1 MKAGDLLRVRRRSGT
16 DGVSTQLPLP
26 PNSGGRPVTVT
37 ACHARVQVPRS
48 RLQTNTLSPLGRL
61 RQHSPGGSRQPGH
74 GPTSTATSGQKR
86 ATPPVPSVLGGYG
99 RLPLALLWSNA
110 APPAPGA
117 NVSPSGPAASLTERR
132 PGNAAVFKVPAD
144 RGGSGFCKEMSDWD
158 TCASGDAPPP
168 GRPALRAPTP
178 HLALRHRS
186 EPSGREL
193 PRGLCSICTF
203 TSSSLQLCGNT
214 CDSWER
220 AQHTAVRPHGPQRGP
235 LKQFRKPICTIRSH
249 RCRLAPKRGTRA
261 AGELMLPLRYV
272 TARSTQTRRDLSP
285 HPTVLMEKHFNWSPF
300 QKPHSRSRE

>member
-1 MKAGDLLRVRRRSGT
+1 MCRCRES
-16 DGVSTQLPLP
+16 
-26 PNSGGRPVTVT
+26 RP
-37 ACHARVQVPRS
+37 
-48 RLQTNTLSPLGRL
+48 QTNTLSPLGRL

-86 ATPPVPSVLGGYG
+86 ATPPVPSVLGGYP
-99 RLPLALLWSNA
+99 RLHLALLWGNA

-132 PGNAAVFKVPAD
+132 PGNTAVFKVPSD

-220 AQHTAVRPHGPQRGP
+220 GGTQPSGRTDPSGVPLNNSENPSAPLEAIDVGWPQSGG
-235 LKQFRKPICTIRSH
+235 LGL
-249 RCRLAPKRGTRA
+249 LA
-261 AGELMLPLRYV
+261 
-272 TARSTQTRRDLSP
+272 S
-285 HPTVLMEKHFNWSPF
+285 
-300 QKPHSRSRE
+300 